1 MHCSH
6 IICIISQ
13 SMYCYRYYT
22 SERWLI
28 FILVFQVPLSTMPS
42 RYKDKPISAGVS
54 MRQDE
59 AGKYS

>member
-6 IICIISQ
+6 IIRIISQ

-22 SERWLI
+22 TERWLI

-42 RYKDKPISAGVS
+42 RYKDKPISVGTS
-54 MRQDE
+54 MRHNE